1 MTWEGKWICV
11 KYIYWHSDAVH
22 LFKITLIYRTLPQEL
37 HRKREI
43 PCLFFVHLI
52 LKDIISHGVIMKAI
66 FGTKICQL
74 KRVFYTYPLSNVHVE
89 LYYWSSFIGPIT
101 QALKTFNCTELSCSY
116 RVLQLVLWILGSY
129 CLCI

>member
-11 KYIYWHSDAVH
+11 KYIYWHNAVH
-22 LFKITLIYRTLPQEL
+22 LLKITLIYRTLPEEL

-66 FGTKICQL
+66 FGTKNM
-74 KRVFYTYPLSNVHVE
+74 SVE
-89 LYYWSSFIGPIT
+89 ESFLYIPIVQCTWRIIYYWSSFIGPIT